1 MPNEDLAMAALQ
13 LFCCARYDRE
23 RAVYRD
29 MAIKAGYSKGEA
41 EEVAELAYELTD
53 LQESP

>member
-1 MPNEDLAMAALQ
+1 MPHEDIAMAALQ
-13 LFCCARYDRE
+13 LFCCARYDSE

-29 MAIKAGYSKGEA
+29 MAIKAGYSEEEA

-53 LQESP
+53 LSESP